1 MEKRPLS
8 PDQEKAVMSNNRHI
22 RILAGAGAG
31 KTETLT
37 GRILYLLLCQ
47 HVEPERLLLLLY

>member
-1 MEKRPLS
+1 MNEGEVLGKILRGPDGKRPLS

-31 KTETLT
+31 K
-37 GRILYLLLCQ
+37 Q
-47 HVEPERLLLLLY
+47 RL